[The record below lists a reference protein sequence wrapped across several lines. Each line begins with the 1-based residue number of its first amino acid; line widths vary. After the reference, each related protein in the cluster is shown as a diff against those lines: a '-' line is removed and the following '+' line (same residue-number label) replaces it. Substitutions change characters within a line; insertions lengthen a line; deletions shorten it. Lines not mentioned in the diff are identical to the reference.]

1 MSLTL
6 YMHPLASFCH
16 KALIA
21 LYENDTPF
29 HAHLVDLADPQARA
43 AFYALWPMGRF
54 PLLRDDARD
63 CLVPE
68 STIIIE
74 YLAQHYPGKVSLIP
88 DDADLARE
96 VRLRDRF
103 FDLYVNEAMQKVVTD
118 RLRPSGSHDHYGV
131 SAARDKLRAAYD
143 VLEKDMAKRTWAV
156 GDSYTMAD
164 CAASPA
170 LFYAN
175 LVIPLE
181 EAHPH
186 TAAYLLRLMQRP
198 SFARVLR
205 EAQPYMHMV
214 PKEQADA

>member
-29 HAHLVDLADPQARA
+29 DAHLVDLADPQARA

-74 YLAQHYPGKVSLIP
+74 YLAQHYPGKVSLVP

-103 FDLYVNEAMQKVVTD
+103 FDLYVNEMMQKVVTD
-118 RLRPSGSHDHYGV
+118 RLRPSGAHDHYGV
-131 SAARDKLRAAYD
+131 SAARDKLLAAYD
-143 VLEKDMAKRTWAV
+143 VLEKDMAHRTWAV